1 MQHFHLIACGD
12 SCRIVVSE
20 NIAKSPG
27 ISWHFVATIKSW
39 LSQWLSTVTNICT
52 LIYAAWK
59 CSAVIKYSIY
69 ILRLAFIWVFKCY
82 FCHSLFCLNAYFLY
96 MKFIKMLSCQSS
108 YILQPVLNMILLVGL
123 CLSAVFIN
131 YAFQFWKSVFIRNLF
146 YSRIAMA
153 LLIPRWQ
160 VAWKLSV
167 EQTQAVSTWGF
178 FDCPEGQPIHVV
190 EHLQS
195 KINAVQSCCW
205 VTGRQSV
212 ETKTWGSCVSSS
224 PLASQKFA
232 CFENIKVSVFLCV
245 IVETSMF
252 RVTFTICKILACG
265 RCGFFQ

>member
-1 MQHFHLIACGD
+1 MLLLSFAVLSKCIFLIH
-12 SCRIVVSE
+12 E
-20 NIAKSPG
+20 
-27 ISWHFVATIKSW
+27 
-39 LSQWLSTVTNICT
+39 
-52 LIYAAWK
+52 IYK
-59 CSAVIKYSIY
+59 DVK
-69 ILRLAFIWVFKCY
+69 K
-82 FCHSLFCLNAYFLY
+82 
-96 MKFIKMLSCQSS
+96 SCQSS

-123 CLSAVFIN
+123 CLSAVFIT
-131 YAFQFWKSVFIRNLF
+131 YAFQFWKSIFIRNLF

-160 VAWKLSV
+160 VAWKWSV
-167 EQTQAVSTWGF
+167 EQTQAVSTWVF
-178 FDCPEGQPIHVV
+178 FDCPEGQPVHVV

-252 RVTFTICKILACG
+252 GVMFTVCKILACR